1 MEDIVLCWELYI
13 VNKCVLSTLDRSHAW
28 VICTALGCTCAV
40 GPIASTDVSQIEC
53 IAANPKKGVSI

>member
-1 MEDIVLCWELYI
+1 MLGIIYCQQMCFECA
-13 VNKCVLSTLDRSHAW
+13 NKNAHTQ
-28 VICTALGCTCAV
+28 ALGCTCAV